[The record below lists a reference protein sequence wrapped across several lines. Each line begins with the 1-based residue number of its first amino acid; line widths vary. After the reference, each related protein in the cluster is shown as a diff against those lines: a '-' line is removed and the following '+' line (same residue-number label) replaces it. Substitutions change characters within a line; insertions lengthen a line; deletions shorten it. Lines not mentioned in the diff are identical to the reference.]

1 MPRYEVGIVIEL
13 PEGEAVDELEYIVD
27 ISHKMQEE
35 LGLKSIGQL
44 VDHAL
49 RFAKEDYP
57 HCRVELETIKEIQYL
72 H

>member
-1 MPRYEVGIVIEL
+1 
-13 PEGEAVDELEYIVD
+13 
-27 ISHKMQEE
+27 MQEE